1 MISADTKPSFE
12 ALVRA
17 LDAKA
22 RALAEAAGEKN
33 AMARSNDPQRWRSA
47 RLLWPLFTKG

>member
-1 MISADTKPSFE
+1 MIAADTKPGFE

-17 LDAKA
+17 LEAKA
-22 RALAEAAGEKN
+22 RALAEAAGETS
-33 AMARSNDPQRWRSA
+33 AMARGNDPQRWRSA